1 MDLRIVRRLG
11 KQTLTEQELVE
22 GCKRGDDLAR
32 RQLYERYAGKLMAI
46 CMRYM
51 GNREEAEDLLHDGYI
66 KLYDSFDKFEWQ
78 GEGTLPAWMAR
89 VMANLALQRLRKN
102 DVMSQSVELENTAE
116 LRDDVDRPDE
126 GPDIEIIPKKV
137 LMQFIEELPP
147 GYRAV
152 FNMHVFEGKNHIEI
166 GKELGINNKS
176 SASQL
181 VRARAI
187 LKERVNEWRR
197 NNGYGYE
204 RAR

>member
-1 MDLRIVRRLG
+1 MDLRGVRRLE
-11 KQTLTEQELVE
+11 KQTLTEQELVQ
-22 GCKRGDDLAR
+22 GCRRGDDVAR
-32 RQLYERYAGKLMAI
+32 RQLYERYAGKMMAI

-66 KLYDSFDKFEWQ
+66 KLYGSFDKFEWQ

-89 VMANLALQRLRKN
+89 VMANLALQRLRKT
-102 DVMSQSVELENTAE
+102 DVMSQTVELENTAE

-126 GPDIEIIPKKV
+126 GPDIETIPKKV

-147 GYRAV
+147 GYRTV
-152 FNMHVFEGKNHIEI
+152 FNMYVFEGKNHIEI
-166 GKELGINNKS
+166 GKVLGINNKS

-197 NNGYGYE
+197 QNG
-204 RAR
+204 

>member
-1 MDLRIVRRLG
+1 MDLRGVRRLE

-22 GCKRGDDLAR
+22 GCRRGDDKAR
-32 RQLYERYAGKLMAI
+32 RQLYERYAGKMMAI

-51 GNREEAEDLLHDGYI
+51 ANREEAEDLLHDGYI
-66 KLYDSFDKFEWQ
+66 KLYGSFDKFEWQ
-78 GEGTLPAWMAR
+78 GEGTLPAWMGR

-102 DVMSQSVELENTAE
+102 DVMSETVELENTAE
-116 LRDDVDRPDE
+116 LRE
-126 GPDIEIIPKKV
+126 ETIPKKV
-137 LMQFIEELPP
+137 LMKFIEELPV
-147 GYRAV
+147 GYRTV

-187 LKERVNEWRR
+187 LKEKVNEWRR
-197 NNGYGYE
+197 ING
-204 RAR
+204 

>member
-1 MDLRIVRRLG
+1 MDLRGVRRLE

-22 GCKRGDDLAR
+22 GCKRGDDVAR
-32 RQLYERYAGKLMAI
+32 RQLYERYAGKMMAI

-66 KLYDSFDKFEWQ
+66 KLYGLFDKFEWQ

-89 VMANLALQRLRKN
+89 VMANLALQNLRKN
-102 DVMSQSVELENTAE
+102 DVMSQTVELENTAE
-116 LRDDVDRPDE
+116 LREEVDRPDE
-126 GPDIEIIPKKV
+126 GPDITTIPKKV

-147 GYRAV
+147 GYRTV

-197 NNGYGYE
+197 NNL
-204 RAR
+204 

>member
-1 MDLRIVRRLG
+1 MDLRGVRRLE

-22 GCKRGDDLAR
+22 GCRRGDDKAR
-32 RQLYERYAGKLMAI
+32 RQLYERYAGKMMAI

-51 GNREEAEDLLHDGYI
+51 ANREEAEDLLHDGYI
-66 KLYDSFDKFEWQ
+66 KLYGSFDKFEWQ
-78 GEGTLPAWMAR
+78 GEGTLPAWMGR

-102 DVMSQSVELENTAE
+102 DVMSETVELENTAE
-116 LRDDVDRPDE
+116 LREDMDRPDSD
-126 GPDIEIIPKKV
+126 PDIETIPKKV
-137 LMQFIEELPP
+137 LMKFIEELPV
-147 GYRAV
+147 GYRTV

-187 LKERVNEWRR
+187 LKEKVNEWRR
-197 NNGYGYE
+197 ING
-204 RAR
+204 

>member
-1 MDLRIVRRLG
+1 MDLRGVRRLE

-22 GCKRGDDLAR
+22 GCRRGDDVAR
-32 RQLYERYAGKLMAI
+32 RQLYERYAGKMMAI

-66 KLYDSFDKFEWQ
+66 KLYGSFDKFEWQ

-89 VMANLALQRLRKN
+89 VMANLALQRLRKTE
-102 DVMSQSVELENTAE
+102 VMNQTVELENTAE

-126 GPDIEIIPKKV
+126 GPDIETIPKKV

-147 GYRAV
+147 GYRTV
-152 FNMHVFEGKNHIEI
+152 FNMYVFEGKNHIEI
-166 GKELGINNKS
+166 GKVLGINNKS

-197 NNGYGYE
+197 LNE
-204 RAR
+204 

>member
-137 LMQFIEELPP
+137 LMQFSEELPP

-197 NNGYGYE
+197 NNGY
-204 RAR
+204 

>member
-1 MDLRIVRRLG
+1 MDLRGVRRLE
-11 KQTLTEQELVE
+11 KQTLTEQELVD
-22 GCKRGDDLAR
+22 GCKRGDNMAR
-32 RQLYERYAGKLMAI
+32 KQLYERYAGKMMAI

-51 GNREEAEDLLHDGYI
+51 GNRQEAEDLLHDGYI
-66 KLYDSFDKFEWQ
+66 KLFGSFDKFEWQ

-102 DVMSQSVELENTAE
+102 DVMSQTVELENTGE
-116 LRDDVDRPDE
+116 LRDDLDRPDAD
-126 GPDIEIIPKKV
+126 PDISTIPKKV

-147 GYRAV
+147 GYRTV
-152 FNMHVFEGKNHIEI
+152 FNMYVFEGKSHIDI

-197 NNGYGYE
+197 LNG
-204 RAR
+204 

>member
-22 GCKRGDDLAR
+22 GCRRGDDMAR

-66 KLYDSFDKFEWQ
+66 KLYGSFDKFEWQ

-102 DVMSQSVELENTAE
+102 DVMSQSVELDNTAV
-116 LRDDVDRPDE
+116 LRDDVDRTDD
-126 GPDIEIIPKKV
+126 GPEIDTIPKKV

-197 NNGYGYE
+197 NNGY
-204 RAR
+204 

>member
-1 MDLRIVRRLG
+1 MDLRGVRRLG

-22 GCKRGDDLAR
+22 GCRRGDDVAR
-32 RQLYERYAGKLMAI
+32 RQLYERYAGKMMAI

-66 KLYDSFDKFEWQ
+66 KLYGSFDKFEWQ

-102 DVMSQSVELENTAE
+102 DVMSQTVELENTAE

-126 GPDIEIIPKKV
+126 GPDIETIPKKV

-197 NNGYGYE
+197 QNGL
-204 RAR
+204 

>member
-1 MDLRIVRRLG
+1 MDLRGVRRLG

-22 GCKRGDDLAR
+22 GCRRGDDAAR
-32 RQLYERYAGKLMAI
+32 RQLYERYAGKMMAI

-66 KLYDSFDKFEWQ
+66 KLYGSFDKFEWQ

-89 VMANLALQRLRKN
+89 VMANLALQRLRNN
-102 DVMSQSVELENTAE
+102 DVMSQSIELENTAE

-126 GPDIEIIPKKV
+126 GPDIETIPKKV

-197 NNGYGYE
+197 LNG
-204 RAR
+204 

>member
-166 GKELGINNKS
+166 GKELCINNKS

-197 NNGYGYE
+197 NNGY
-204 RAR
+204 

>member
-102 DVMSQSVELENTAE
+102 DVMSLSVELENTAE

-197 NNGYGYE
+197 NNGY
-204 RAR
+204 

>member
-1 MDLRIVRRLG
+1 MDLRGVRRLE

-22 GCKRGDDLAR
+22 GCKRGDDVAR
-32 RQLYERYAGKLMAI
+32 RQLYERYAGKMMAI

-66 KLYDSFDKFEWQ
+66 KLYGLFDKFEWQ

-89 VMANLALQRLRKN
+89 VMANLALQNLRKN

-116 LRDDVDRPDE
+116 LREEVDRPDE
-126 GPDIEIIPKKV
+126 GPDITTIPKKV

-147 GYRAV
+147 GYRTV

-197 NNGYGYE
+197 QNGL
-204 RAR
+204 

>member
-1 MDLRIVRRLG
+1 MDLRGVRRLE
-11 KQTLTEQELVE
+11 KQTLTEQELVQ
-22 GCKRGDDLAR
+22 GCKRGDDVAR
-32 RQLYERYAGKLMAI
+32 RQLYERYAGKMMAI

-66 KLYDSFDKFEWQ
+66 KLYGSFDKFEWQ

-89 VMANLALQRLRKN
+89 VMANLALQRLRKT
-102 DVMSQSVELENTAE
+102 DVMSQTVELENTAE

-126 GPDIEIIPKKV
+126 GSDIETIPKKV

-147 GYRAV
+147 GYRTV
-152 FNMHVFEGKNHIEI
+152 FNMYVFEGKNHIEI
-166 GKELGINNKS
+166 GKVLGINNKS

-187 LKERVNEWRR
+187 LKERVNEWRKQ
-197 NNGYGYE
+197 NG
-204 RAR
+204 

>member
-116 LRDDVDRPDE
+116 LRDDVDRADE

-197 NNGYGYE
+197 NNGY
-204 RAR
+204 

>member
-1 MDLRIVRRLG
+1 MDLRIVRRQG

-22 GCKRGDDLAR
+22 GCRRGDDMAR

-66 KLYDSFDKFEWQ
+66 KLYGSFDKLEWQ

-102 DVMSQSVELENTAE
+102 DVMSQSVELDNTAE

-126 GPDIEIIPKKV
+126 GPEIDTIPKKV

-197 NNGYGYE
+197 NNGY
-204 RAR
+204 

>member
-1 MDLRIVRRLG
+1 MDLRGVRRLE
-11 KQTLTEQELVE
+11 KQTLTEQELVQ
-22 GCKRGDDLAR
+22 GCKRGDDVAR
-32 RQLYERYAGKLMAI
+32 RQLYERYAGKMMAI

-66 KLYDSFDKFEWQ
+66 KLYGSFDKFEWQ

-89 VMANLALQRLRKN
+89 VMANLALQRLRKS
-102 DVMSQSVELENTAE
+102 DVMSQAVELENTAE

-126 GPDIEIIPKKV
+126 GPDIETIPKKV

-147 GYRAV
+147 GYRTV
-152 FNMHVFEGKNHIEI
+152 FNMYVFEGKNHIEI
-166 GKELGINNKS
+166 GKVLGINNKS

-187 LKERVNEWRR
+187 LKERVNEWRKQ
-197 NNGYGYE
+197 NG
-204 RAR
+204 

>member
-1 MDLRIVRRLG
+1 MDLRGVRRLE

-22 GCKRGDDLAR
+22 GCRRGDDVAR
-32 RQLYERYAGKLMAI
+32 RQLYERYAGKMMAI

-66 KLYDSFDKFEWQ
+66 KLYGSFDKFEWQ

-89 VMANLALQRLRKN
+89 VMANLALQRLRKTE
-102 DVMSQSVELENTAE
+102 VMNQTVELENTAE

-126 GPDIEIIPKKV
+126 GPDIETIPKKV

-197 NNGYGYE
+197 QNGL
-204 RAR
+204 

>member
-147 GYRAV
+147 GYRTV
-152 FNMHVFEGKNHIEI
+152 FNMYVFEGKNHIEI
-166 GKELGINNKS
+166 GKVLGINNKS

-187 LKERVNEWRR
+187 LKERVTEWRKQ
-197 NNGYGYE
+197 NG
-204 RAR
+204 

>member
-1 MDLRIVRRLG
+1 MDLRGVRRLE

-66 KLYDSFDKFEWQ
+66 KLYGSFDKFEWQ

-102 DVMSQSVELENTAE
+102 DVMSQSVELDNTAE

-126 GPDIEIIPKKV
+126 GPEIDTIPKKV

-197 NNGYGYE
+197 NNGY
-204 RAR
+204 

>member
-1 MDLRIVRRLG
+1 M
-11 KQTLTEQELVE
+11 E
-22 GCKRGDDLAR
+22 GCRRGDDVAR
-32 RQLYERYAGKLMAI
+32 RQLYERYAGKMMAI

-66 KLYDSFDKFEWQ
+66 KLYGSFDKFDWQ

-102 DVMSQSVELENTAE
+102 DVMSQTVELENTAE

-126 GPDIEIIPKKV
+126 GPDIETIPKKV

-197 NNGYGYE
+197 HNGL
-204 RAR
+204 

>member
-1 MDLRIVRRLG
+1 MDLRGVRRLE
-11 KQTLTEQELVE
+11 KQTLTEQELVQ
-22 GCKRGDDLAR
+22 GCKRGDDVAR
-32 RQLYERYAGKLMAI
+32 RQLYERYAGKMMAI

-66 KLYDSFDKFEWQ
+66 KLYGSFDKFEWQ

-89 VMANLALQRLRKN
+89 VMANLALQLLRKT
-102 DVMSQSVELENTAE
+102 DVMSQAVELENTAE

-126 GPDIEIIPKKV
+126 GPDIETIPKKV

-147 GYRAV
+147 GYRTV
-152 FNMHVFEGKNHIEI
+152 FNMYVFEGKNHIEI
-166 GKELGINNKS
+166 GKVLGINNKS

-187 LKERVNEWRR
+187 LKERVNEWRKQ
-197 NNGYGYE
+197 NG
-204 RAR
+204 

>member
-11 KQTLTEQELVE
+11 KQTLTEQELLE
-22 GCKRGDDLAR
+22 GCRRGDDMAR

-66 KLYDSFDKFEWQ
+66 KLYGSFDKFEWQ

-102 DVMSQSVELENTAE
+102 DVMSQSVELDNTAE

-126 GPDIEIIPKKV
+126 GPEIDTIPKKV

-197 NNGYGYE
+197 NNGY
-204 RAR
+204 

>member
-66 KLYDSFDKFEWQ
+66 KLYYSFDKFEWQ

-197 NNGYGYE
+197 NNGY
-204 RAR
+204 

>member
-137 LMQFIEELPP
+137 LMQFIEELHP

-197 NNGYGYE
+197 NNGY
-204 RAR
+204 

>member
-22 GCKRGDDLAR
+22 GCRRGDDMAR

-66 KLYDSFDKFEWQ
+66 KLYGSFDKFEWQ

-126 GPDIEIIPKKV
+126 GPEIDTIPKKV

-197 NNGYGYE
+197 NNGY
-204 RAR
+204 

>member
-1 MDLRIVRRLG
+1 MDLRGVRRLE

-22 GCKRGDDLAR
+22 GCRRGDDVAR
-32 RQLYERYAGKLMAI
+32 RQLYERYAGKMMAI

-66 KLYDSFDKFEWQ
+66 KLYGSFDKFDWQ

-102 DVMSQSVELENTAE
+102 DVMSQTVELENTAE

-126 GPDIEIIPKKV
+126 GPDIETIPKKV

-147 GYRAV
+147 GYRNV

-197 NNGYGYE
+197 QNGL
-204 RAR
+204 

>member
-11 KQTLTEQELVE
+11 KQTFTEQELVE
-22 GCKRGDDLAR
+22 GCRRGDDMAR

-66 KLYDSFDKFEWQ
+66 KLYGSFDKFEWQ

-102 DVMSQSVELENTAE
+102 DVMSQSVELDNTAE

-126 GPDIEIIPKKV
+126 GPEIDTIPKKV

-197 NNGYGYE
+197 NNGY
-204 RAR
+204 

>member
-1 MDLRIVRRLG
+1 MDLRGVRRLE

-22 GCKRGDDLAR
+22 GCRRGDDVAR
-32 RQLYERYAGKLMAI
+32 RQLYERYAGKMMAI

-66 KLYDSFDKFEWQ
+66 KLYGSFDKFDWQ

-102 DVMSQSVELENTAE
+102 DVMSQTVELENTAE

-126 GPDIEIIPKKV
+126 GPDIETIPKKV

-187 LKERVNEWRR
+187 LKDRVNEWRR
-197 NNGYGYE
+197 QNGL
-204 RAR
+204 

>member
-22 GCKRGDDLAR
+22 GCRRGDDMAR

-66 KLYDSFDKFEWQ
+66 KLYGSFDKFEWQ

-102 DVMSQSVELENTAE
+102 DVMSQSVELDNTAE
-116 LRDDVDRPDE
+116 LRDDVDGPDE
-126 GPDIEIIPKKV
+126 GPEIDTIPKKV

-197 NNGYGYE
+197 NNGY
-204 RAR
+204 

>member
-1 MDLRIVRRLG
+1 MDLRGVRRLE
-11 KQTLTEQELVE
+11 KQTLTEQELVQ
-22 GCKRGDDLAR
+22 GCRRGDDVAR
-32 RQLYERYAGKLMAI
+32 RQLYERYAGKMMAI

-51 GNREEAEDLLHDGYI
+51 ANREEAEDLLHDGYI
-66 KLYDSFDKFEWQ
+66 KLYGSFDKFEWQ

-116 LRDDVDRPDE
+116 LRDEVDRPDE
-126 GPDIEIIPKKV
+126 GPDIETIPKKV

-197 NNGYGYE
+197 QNG
-204 RAR
+204 

>member
-1 MDLRIVRRLG
+1 MDLRGVRRLE

-22 GCKRGDDLAR
+22 GCMRGDDVAR
-32 RQLYERYAGKLMAI
+32 RQLYERYAGKMMAI

-66 KLYDSFDKFEWQ
+66 KLYGSFDKFEWQ

-102 DVMSQSVELENTAE
+102 DVMSQTVELENTAE

-126 GPDIEIIPKKV
+126 GPDIETIPKKV

-197 NNGYGYE
+197 QNGL
-204 RAR
+204 